1 MLFPF
6 VNLIHGLVLSLIA
19 LRLVQLLNLF
29 LSSFSLL
36 LLLILLAPLG
46 ICSLICE
53 YLE

>member
-29 LSSFSLL
+29 PLF
-36 LLLILLAPLG
+36 LLAVAATDLA
-46 ICSLICE
+46 CSSWGMLSDM
-53 YLE
+53 